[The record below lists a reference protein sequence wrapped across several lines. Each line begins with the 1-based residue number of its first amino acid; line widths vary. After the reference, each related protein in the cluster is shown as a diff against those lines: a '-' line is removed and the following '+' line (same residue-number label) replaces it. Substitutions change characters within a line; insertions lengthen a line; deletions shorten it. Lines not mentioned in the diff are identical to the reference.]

1 MVDLWVD
8 LLPVLFAMMISP
20 ARTLAVIL
28 LLHTPQR
35 AVTASAYV
43 AGMLA
48 AMMVQGTAFGLLMR
62 LIGLTEASASSS
74 LETFIGTL
82 FLVGGV
88 ILLVGAIRMARPPA
102 GGGGALE
109 AAIAKLESASPR
121 AAAAVGFGWLFASPK
136 QWVFTLTAVSVI
148 YAAYLSPGAAI
159 ANYLVFAVLVQLVY
173 IVIIAIAAALPG
185 RIDALLD
192 ATFAWIRKHL
202 RTIAVTVFTVLG
214 VVFVLNAVSIL
225 TV

>member
-1 MVDLWVD
+1 
-8 LLPVLFAMMISP
+8 
-20 ARTLAVIL
+20 
-28 LLHTPQR
+28 
-35 AVTASAYV
+35 
-43 AGMLA
+43 
-48 AMMVQGTAFGLLMR
+48 MR

-192 ATFAWIRKHL
+192 TTFAWIRKQAGPPSTSTP
-202 RTIAVTVFTVLG
+202 RG
-214 VVFVLNAVSIL
+214 R
-225 TV
+225 